1 MTTANTQSR
10 LDRALLR
17 AALLTNGICPD
28 GLRIR
33 TLGDREYRIVAVP
46 VVWPASRV
54 MSAICDSVADVGGMC
69 TLSDYAPRGNVYA
82 IARFRPA
89 APVAVPVTAEAVA
102 AATIPVSAEAVA
114 AVAGLTAI
122 IGAARY
128 WNVAPN
134 DLSVA
139 EAGPGAFTVG
149 IRAAGSSYDDLI
161 ALVSNVVSSVPG
173 ATHGAYLIPD
183 RGVVT
188 VLVTVA

>member
-10 LDRALLR
+10 RDRAALR
-17 AALLTNGICPD
+17 AALLTSGICPD

-33 TLGDREYRIVAVP
+33 TIGDRRYSVTAVP
-46 VVWPASRV
+46 VSWPASRV
-54 MSAICDSVADVGGMC
+54 MRAICDTANDLECACTLADCVGG
-69 TLSDYAPRGNVYA
+69 NVRA
-82 IARFRPA
+82 DFAFRPA

-161 ALVSNVVSSVPG
+161 ALASNVVSSVPG